1 MFRFAHPTYLYGLL
15 LIPVLVAVFLLLNL
29 RRRRQLREYGD
40 PQLLESLMPD
50 VSPAREWWHFVLQ
63 MLALTLCF
71 LMLAGPQFGSKV
83 EKRKRQGVELII
95 AQDVSKSMLSQDI
108 LPDRMEKS
116 KQTLSKLIDELVND
130 RVGLIVFAGEAYT
143 QLPITADYVSAKMFL
158 SSISTDMVPI
168 QGTAIGSAI
177 DLALRSFGPESE
189 AGRAIIVITDGE
201 NHEGNAVERAKAA
214 YEQGVRIHVV
224 GMGSTKGGPIPTGRN
239 NEYHKD
245 REGNVVITKLN
256 EEMCQQ
262 IAQAGGG
269 IYVRSDNSN
278 AALKVLVRELNKM
291 TKTEIETTV
300 YAEYDDQFQAL
311 AWVILALLFV
321 DMFILH
327 RRNDRMKHF
336 KLFGDE

>member
-1 MFRFAHPTYLYGLL
+1 
-15 LIPVLVAVFLLLNL
+15 
-29 RRRRQLREYGD
+29 
-40 PQLLESLMPD
+40 
-50 VSPAREWWHFVLQ
+50 
-63 MLALTLCF
+63 MLA
-71 LMLAGPQFGSKV
+71 
-83 EKRKRQGVELII
+83 
-95 AQDVSKSMLSQDI
+95 QDI
-108 LPDRMEKS
+108 LPNRMEKS

-189 AGRAIIVITDGE
+189 AGRAVIVITDGE

-214 YEQGVRIHVV
+214 YEQGVRVHVV
-224 GMGSTKGGPIPTGRN
+224 GMGSTKGAPIPTGRN

-327 RRNDRMKHF
+327 RRSDRMKHF
-336 KLFGDE
+336 KLFGNE

>member
-15 LIPVLVAVFLLLNL
+15 LIPVLAALFLLLRWHRQRRL
-29 RRRRQLREYGD
+29 RQWGD
-40 PQLLESLMPD
+40 PSLLQTLMPD

-71 LMLAGPQFGSKV
+71 LMLAGPQFGSKI

-108 LPDRMEKS
+108 LPNRMEKS

-130 RVGLIVFAGEAYT
+130 RIGLVVFAGEAYI

-158 SSISTDMVPI
+158 GTISTDMVPV

-177 DLALRSFGPESE
+177 DLALRSFGPDSE
-189 AGRAIIVITDGE
+189 TGRAIIIITDGE
-201 NHEGNAVERAKAA
+201 NHEGDAVERAKAA
-214 YEQGVRIHVV
+214 YEQGVRVHVV
-224 GMGSTKGGPIPTGRN
+224 GMGSSKGAPIPTGRN
-239 NEYHKD
+239 NEFHKD
-245 REGNVVITKLN
+245 REGNVVVTRLN

-291 TKTEIETTV
+291 TKSEMETTV

-311 AWVILALLFV
+311 AWIILALLLV
-321 DMFILH
+321 DMFILN
-327 RRNDRMKHF
+327 RKNDRMKRF
-336 KLFGDE
+336 RLFGNE